1 MSATMVLTA
10 VGMGLGA
17 TLLMDAWNLFLKRGF
32 GIPSLNYCLLGRWI
46 LHMTSG
52 RFAHASIAR
61 SPARRYECPTGY
73 VAHYSIGVA
82 FALAFVGLAPAGWLE
97 RPSPV
102 PAVLFGVATV
112 VVPFFVMQPA
122 LGLGVASSR
131 VPQPSQARLK
141 SLATHTIFGV
151 GLYLAA
157 LAAGAAGM

>member
-1 MSATMVLTA
+1 
-10 VGMGLGA
+10 
-17 TLLMDAWNLFLKRGF
+17 
-32 GIPSLNYCLLGRWI
+32 
-46 LHMTSG
+46 
-52 RFAHASIAR
+52 
-61 SPARRYECPTGY
+61 